1 MEIAM
6 AKVIA
11 FTNQKGGVGKTT
23 SAVNLA
29 AAFGESGQKV
39 LLVDFDPQGNAT
51 SGLIQDLPEEAPTIY
66 DLIWGN
72 ASASECIIEDA
83 AEGVD
88 LLPADI
94 NLSGAEVE
102 LLETE
107 EQQTKLREILKPLKK
122 NYDYIFI
129 DCPPSIGLLTVNGL
143 TASDSAIIPVQ
154 CEYYALEGLGQVL
167 NTIDI
172 VRQKLNKKL
181 KIEGVLFTMY
191 DTRTRLSEQVVESVR
206 ENLNEKIFETMIPRN
221 IRLAEAPSHG
231 MPITEYDSSSRGAES
246 YRMLAAE
253 IMEKG

>member
-1 MEIAM
+1 M

-51 SGLIQDLPEEAPTIY
+51 SGLIRNLPEEAPTIY

-72 ASASECIIEDA
+72 AAASECIIEDA

-122 NYDYIFI
+122 KYDYIFI

-172 VRQKLNKKL
+172 VRQKLNRKL

>member
-1 MEIAM
+1 M

-51 SGLIQDLPEEAPTIY
+51 SGLIRNLPDEAPTIY

-72 ASASECIIEDA
+72 AAASECIIEDA

-122 NYDYIFI
+122 KYDYIFI

-172 VRQKLNKKL
+172 VRQKLNRKL

>member
-1 MEIAM
+1 M

-29 AAFGESGQKV
+29 AALGEAGQNV

-51 SGLIQDLPEEAPTIY
+51 SGLIQELPENTPTIY
-66 DLIWGN
+66 DVICGN
-72 ASASECIIEDA
+72 ASTSDCIIEEA

-107 EQQTKLREILKPLKK
+107 EQQTKLREILKPVRRK
-122 NYDYIFI
+122 YDYIFI

-167 NTIDI
+167 NTIEI
-172 VRQKLNKKL
+172 VKQKLNKKL
-181 KIEGVLFTMY
+181 KIEGILFTMY
-191 DTRTRLSEQVVESVR
+191 DTRTRLSEEVVNSVR
-206 ENLNEKIFETMIPRN
+206 ENLNEHIFETMIPRN

-231 MPITEYDSSSRGAES
+231 MPITEYDSGSRGAES
-246 YRMLAAE
+246 YRMLASE
-253 IMEKG
+253 IMKN